1 MRKAIE
7 ILEYSPN
14 KSINIK
20 SFKNDMI
27 LLYTSKILINFL
39 FYLPLKTLF
48 YR

>member
-7 ILEYSPN
+7 ILEGSQY

-27 LLYTSKILINFL
+27 LLYTS
-39 FYLPLKTLF
+39 Y
-48 YR
+48 